1 MNRPVWKDQFDL
13 IVVAF
18 LSIATLPLVVLT
30 SGPARI
36 VTALLAVVLF
46 PGYSMTVALYPT
58 NKLGGVERVCLTI
71 ALSLAVVSLSG
82 VALNYS
88 PWGIRV
94 IPATVTVLTMTL
106 LATIAAF
113 YRRSK
118 VSREDR
124 FSVSL
129 DIHHD
134 QWKLLPRFDKWL
146 YGALAAVVLVSIV
159 AGTLVIAR
167 PKRQQPFTDFYV
179 LGPEGRLESYP
190 SKVKSGEQALVNL
203 VVANR
208 EGQDQKYTVDVS
220 WNGETVETLGP
231 MEVLA
236 GDEWSIPVTL
246 KPSTVGNNQIVEF
259 ILKKNGMDDTYL
271 LLRLWI
277 DVLK

>member
-1 MNRPVWKDQFDL
+1 MEQFDL
-13 IVVAF
+13 LVVAF

-30 SGPARI
+30 DGPARV
-36 VTALLAVVLF
+36 VTGLLAVVLC
-46 PGYSMTVALYPT
+46 PGYSMTVALYPA
-58 NKLGGVERVCLTI
+58 NKLSAVERVCLTI

-94 IPATVTVLTMTL
+94 IPATITVLTVTL
-106 LATIAAF
+106 LATIAAS
-113 YRRSK
+113 YRRSRL
-118 VSREDR
+118 SREDR
-124 FSVSL
+124 FSLSF
-129 DIHHD
+129 DIHYD
-134 QWKLLPRFDKWL
+134 RWKLLPRFDKWL

-159 AGTLVIAR
+159 SGTLVIAR

-179 LGPEGRLESYP
+179 LGPEGRLERYP
-190 SKVKSGEQALVNL
+190 SKIKSGEQALVNL

-208 EGQDQKYTVDVS
+208 EGQDQKYTVDVR
-220 WNGETVETLGP
+220 WDGETVETLGP
-231 MEVLA
+231 MEVPA
-236 GDEWSIPVTL
+236 GDEWSTPVTL

-259 ILKKNGMDDTYL
+259 ILKKNGTDDTYL